1 MVDVTAP
8 APIRVVLVDDDP
20 LVRAGLSMILGGA
33 AGIEIVRQ
41 AGNGEEAVAAVGEL
55 SPDVVLMDI
64 RMPVRDG
71 LSATAEIAAQPGAP
85 RVVVLTTFDNDQM
98 VVRALRAGA
107 AGFLLKD
114 APPQRLVD
122 AVRAAA
128 SGEPV
133 LSPQIAAQLIA
144 HATADERLR
153 DDETRTEARR
163 RLGELTDRELEVAR
177 AVGKGWSNA
186 EIAAGLF
193 MSIATVKAHVGRALA
208 KIGGENRVQLAILVH
223 DADYD

>member
-8 APIRVVLVDDDP
+8 IRLVLVDDDP
-20 LVRAGLSMILGGA
+20 LVRAGLSLILGGA
-33 AGIEIVRQ
+33 EGIDIVGQ
-41 AGNGEEAVAAVGEL
+41 AADGQEAVDVVAEL
-55 SPDVVLMDI
+55 APDVVLMDI

-71 LSATAEIAAQPGAP
+71 LSATAAIVAAPAPP

-128 SGEPV
+128 AGEPV
-133 LSPQIAAQLIA
+133 LSPRIAAQLIA
-144 HATADERLR
+144 AAASDGRAREDDARVRARERLS
-153 DDETRTEARR
+153 A
-163 RLGELTDRELEVAR
+163 LTDRELEVAR
-177 AVGKGWSNA
+177 AVGKGQSNA
-186 EIAAGLF
+186 EIAAELF
-193 MSIATVKAHVGRALA
+193 MSIATVKAHVGRALT
-208 KIGGENRVQLAILVH
+208 KIAGDNRVQLAILVH
-223 DADYD
+223 DADFD